1 MKKTRN
7 HISFVYPVLVLATSS
22 IGIATIIN
30 NLKTGTYH
38 INQDSIG
45 LPIGTIILVCLA
57 LIIMQVLQLPHH
69 TRVKK
74 GRSTGILLR
83 ILSLISG
90 ITSTL
95 LLAASMIYWFAPEH
109 IIISIFYGISTIA
122 FAALQIQ
129 SFRKN

>member
-30 NLKTGTYH
+30 NLKTGTYR

-57 LIIMQVLQLPHH
+57 LIIMQALQLPHH

-83 ILSLISG
+83 TLSLISG
-90 ITSTL
+90 ITSAL